1 MCREAIGRADPVEA
15 DRTTIRSLPNHSSR
29 ANFNYCR
36 IQASGHLASTEH
48 SPLLACWSGGPS
60 PKRGTARGAR
70 SVESLKTQVH
80 HIWSLRRARLGFGHM
95 RLDCTLQQPARGYFG
110 GHEAGGRHERRGG
123 QARPRADSSGSFPP
137 PISPQEVAQP
147 HLPAFERASRSDVQ
161 RLPAR
166 PRRWPVVTMVC
177 SALRWLQCD
186 VRHFGRC
193 ACACL
198 HACLHACFPC
208 CTLRPISL
216 PLGP

>member
-123 QARPRADSSGSFPP
+123 QAFVLGLIALGASPLLPPRGGPATPPRLRKGQSQRRPATPS
-137 PISPQEVAQP
+137 A
-147 HLPAFERASRSDVQ
+147 AS
-161 RLPAR
+161 A
-166 PRRWPVVTMVC
+166 M
-177 SALRWLQCD
+177 
-186 VRHFGRC
+186 
-193 ACACL
+193 ACC
-198 HACLHACFPC
+198 HDGV
-208 CTLRPISL
+208 LRPAL
-216 PLGP
+216 AAV